1 MSTFST
7 GLRLE
12 NRVDDNV
19 VATLGCAIRNPA
31 SDSVAVLQVLIPFK
45 YSIDGNNRVELL
57 TDLPFATG
65 NPENLVISLLNRNSF
80 Q

>member
-12 NRVDDNV
+12 NRVNDNAV
-19 VATLGCAIRNPA
+19 VTLVCAIRNLA
-31 SDSVAVLQVLIPFK
+31 ADSVPVLQVLIPFK
-45 YSIDGNNRVELL
+45 CSIDDNNRAELL
-57 TDLPFATG
+57 TDLTLATG
-65 NPENLVISLLNRNSF
+65 NPGNLVTSLHNRNSF

>member
-12 NRVDDNV
+12 NRASDNV
-19 VATLGCAIRNPA
+19 VVTLGCAIRNPA
-31 SDSVAVLQVLIPFK
+31 ADSVAVLQVLIPFK
-45 YSIDGNNRVELL
+45 YSIDDNNRVELL
-57 TDLPFATG
+57 TDLTFAKG
-65 NPENLVISLLNRNSF
+65 NPGNLVISLHNRNSF